1 MTYAIARRLGPRA
14 ALVAVTAALLPG
26 GWAGAQDHQHEHMA
40 MPEAGLRAEM
50 IGDIEQLESR
60 YTGLAEAMAS
70 HLDWRPGE
78 GVRSAGEVFG
88 HVAAANFM
96 IPGLIGIDP
105 PSRYQGDE
113 GRAALRALEQAEGE
127 ELLAALR
134 HSFMHARHAVARIPD
149 AELDNPV
156 QLFGRDMTKRAAL
169 ALFVGHM
176 HQHLGQSI
184 AYART
189 NGVVPP
195 WSGD

>member
-1 MTYAIARRLGPRA
+1 MTYAIARRLGTRA

-60 YTGLAEAMAS
+60 YMGLAEAMAS

-149 AELDNPV
+149 AELDNAV